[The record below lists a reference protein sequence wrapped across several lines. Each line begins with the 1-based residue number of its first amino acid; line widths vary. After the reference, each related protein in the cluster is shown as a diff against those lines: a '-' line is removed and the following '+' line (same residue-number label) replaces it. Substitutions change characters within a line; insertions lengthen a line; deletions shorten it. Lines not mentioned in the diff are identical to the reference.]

1 MKLEHSSRKLTRI
14 FWLSISLL
22 ILYQCTK
29 EGANVGKLDR
39 SFKGTPDST
48 HFSPFYDV
56 TTFAKADLT
65 PDVNDKIEARGVQ
78 SVIKEYC
85 GVGTCHG
92 GPIAPKLSTYAEIRN
107 YTVAG
112 EPLQSKLWNLI
123 TTNDLDAAMPLY
135 MLAMNYHSLTKPY
148 YIIGLKMEPKKI
160 PDWKIS
166 DQPP

>member
-112 EPLQSKLWNLI
+112 EPMTWMQPC
-123 TTNDLDAAMPLY
+123 PLY
-135 MLAMNYHSLTKPY
+135 MQAMNYHSLTKPY